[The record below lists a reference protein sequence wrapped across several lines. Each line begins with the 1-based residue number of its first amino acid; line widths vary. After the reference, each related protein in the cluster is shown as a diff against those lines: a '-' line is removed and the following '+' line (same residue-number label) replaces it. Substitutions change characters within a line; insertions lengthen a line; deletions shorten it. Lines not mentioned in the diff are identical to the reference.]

1 MSMFEENLMT
11 RYQEQH
17 FRFVTNVPCP
27 PGRPATVFDGFGSH
41 YVCEVATALV
51 ADFKALVGTQQ
62 PSVADMFAARSGP

>member
-1 MSMFEENLMT
+1 MT
-11 RYQEQH
+11 RYQEQN

-41 YVCEVATALV
+41 YACEVATALV